1 MKKRNWMAGVCGAA
15 VIGLL
20 IVGTGTALAGTIP
33 TGFQVGG
40 FDLSGMTREEADQTI
55 EKSIGEKVM
64 RFRRRRRSWDFPGST
79 RTRLMRKWR
88 NFPAEIFCAG
98 I

>member
-55 EKSIGEKVM
+55 E
-64 RFRRRRRSWDFPGST
+64 ST

>member
-20 IVGTGTALAGTIP
+20 YSRYGHRVSGTIP

-55 EKSIGEKVM
+55 EKSIGGDGKI
-64 RFRRRRRSWDFPGST
+64 RPFRSG
-79 RTRLMRKWR
+79 
-88 NFPAEIFCAG
+88 
-98 I
+98 